1 MNRNAGR
8 AAARSEVI
16 KFGLLTAVLLLLVLG
31 LALARPL
38 LFGHILPIAL
48 GLPAV
53 SADGGGLPVE
63 TPYPAAP
70 DTTGDHVIAPPIL
83 EEAPAPVEEDVA
95 QPNSPEEQTAAPE
108 TAVTPPAADLLHIV
122 QPGETL
128 TRIAERYNVTVA
140 ALVTANGIT
149 NPNQIPA
156 GMALRVPQP

>member
-31 LALARPL
+31 LALSRPL
-38 LFGHILPIAL
+38 LFGHILPIVL
-48 GLPAV
+48 GLPSV

-63 TPYPAAP
+63 ASYPAAP
-70 DTTGDHVIAPPIL
+70 DAPGDHVIAPPVL
-83 EEAPAPVEEDVA
+83 EEAPAPAAEGAENLD
-95 QPNSPEEQTAAPE
+95 APE